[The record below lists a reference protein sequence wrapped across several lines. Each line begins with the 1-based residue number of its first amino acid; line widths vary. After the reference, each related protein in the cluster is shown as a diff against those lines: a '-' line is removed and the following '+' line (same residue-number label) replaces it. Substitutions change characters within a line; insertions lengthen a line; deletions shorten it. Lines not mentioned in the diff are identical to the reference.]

1 LSSLADEVAALRG
14 TKPATLKDL
23 LRHPAFSKLMAAMAV
38 SSLGDWVGF
47 IAVASL
53 VTSPR
58 LSGAAS
64 SKAAYAVAGVMIARM
79 LPSIIF
85 GPFAGVIVDRV
96 DRKRLMIGAD
106 ICRGTMYAVMPFVGV
121 LWGIYVLSFFIES
134 LALLWV
140 PAKDSSVPNLVPRRQ
155 IMNANTVG
163 MATTYGTL
171 PLGGIIFTLL
181 AGVAAAVGKRV
192 PYFAHNKEFLALW
205 LDALTFAFSAFM
217 VSRLPIRAM
226 RPASRVPFR
235 LQNAGKDIRDGIRF
249 LRGHRLARAMT
260 VGIVIAFAGVGS
272 VMAIGPIFAQQ
283 TVHAGAAGWGFLVT
297 ALGVGMG
304 IGMASVPQISKFFE
318 RETLFPLTMLGA
330 AVMLAV
336 VAAMPNISLAAV
348 MTVVMGIFAG
358 ATWVNGYALLQEN
371 VADEYRGRTFGALT
385 VMSRLGLFASLAGFP
400 TLAGLLGNHAFHVG
414 HFRIDLSGTRLALW
428 IGAGIAVLGALAT
441 RRGLKR
447 NRLAKPVALSLMPRL
462 KKGSRRGV
470 LIAFEGVE
478 GAGKGTQIRLAREYL
493 ESEGWQ
499 VLVTREPGGTE
510 VGERIRELLLDPA
523 VGQVEPRTEAL
534 MFAASRSQHV
544 ATVIR
549 PALEEGKVVL
559 CDRYVDSSLAY
570 QGVARGLGEQDVLT
584 LNVWATQG
592 LFPDLVIL
600 LHVEP
605 ELGLQRAGTDI
616 DRIEREGSPFMAK
629 VADAYL
635 RIAEEHPERFVV
647 VDANRTPAAVYED
660 VRDALRRLV
669 RSVTSV
675 DTPAYGTVIPP
686 ATPPEP
692 PPGDVRVPREDAPR
706 SPDGRSSGVPQEP
719 SPQGGPPPRHPEQ
732 ARDE

>member
-1 LSSLADEVAALRG
+1 VSSLADEVAALRG

-23 LRHPAFSKLMAAMAV
+23 FRHPAFSRLMAAMAV

-53 VTSPR
+53 VSSPR
-58 LSGAAS
+58 LGGTGSAAAFS
-64 SKAAYAVAGVMIARM
+64 VAGVMIARM
-79 LPSIIF
+79 LPSILF
-85 GPFAGVIVDRV
+85 GPFAGVLVDRV
-96 DRKRLMIGAD
+96 DRKKLMVSADITRGAMYAAMPFIGA
-106 ICRGTMYAVMPFVGV
+106 

-155 IMNANTVG
+155 IVNANTVG

-181 AGVAAAVGKRV
+181 AGLATAIGKKV

-205 LDALTFAFSAFM
+205 VDGLSFLFSAYM

-226 RPASRVPFR
+226 RPSSRERFR
-235 LQNAGKDIRDGIRF
+235 LSNAGKDIRDGITF

-283 TVHAGAAGWGFLVT
+283 TVHAGAPGWGFLVT

-304 IGMASVPQISKFFE
+304 IGMASVPQISKFVE
-318 RETLFPLTMLGA
+318 RELLFPLTMLGA
-330 AVMLAV
+330 AILLAV
-336 VAAMPNISLAAV
+336 VAAMPNIALAAV
-348 MTVVMGIFAG
+348 FTVATGIFAG

-400 TLAGLLGNHAFHVG
+400 TLAGLLGDHALHLGGV
-414 HFRIDLSGTRLALW
+414 RIDLSGTRLALW
-428 IGAGIAVLGALAT
+428 MGAGVAILGALAT

-447 NRLAKPVALSLMPRL
+447 NRLTKPVGLSLMPRL
-462 KKGSRRGV
+462 KKGPRKGV
-470 LIAFEGVE
+470 LVAFEGVE

-493 ESEGWQ
+493 EAEGWQ

-510 VGERIRELLLDPA
+510 VGERLRELLLDPRI
-523 VGQVEPRTEAL
+523 GQVEPRTEAL

-592 LFPDLVIL
+592 LFPDVVIL

-605 ELGLQRAGTDI
+605 ELGLQRAGDDI

-647 VDANRTPAAVYED
+647 IDSSRPPDQVHED

-669 RSVTSV
+669 RPQTAV

-686 ATPPEP
+686 GTVQPA
-692 PPGDVRVPREDAPR
+692 R
-706 SPDGRSSGVPQEP
+706 SESGDGRATHP
-719 SPQGGPPPRHPEQ
+719 GPPHRQAQE

>member
-1 LSSLADEVAALRG
+1 MSSLADEVAALRG

-23 LRHPAFSKLMAAMAV
+23 FRHPAFSKLMAAMAV

-53 VTSPR
+53 VSSPR
-58 LSGAAS
+58 LGGTGSTAAFS
-64 SKAAYAVAGVMIARM
+64 VAGVMIARM
-79 LPSIIF
+79 LPSILF
-85 GPFAGVIVDRV
+85 GPFAGVLVDRV
-96 DRKRLMIGAD
+96 DRKKLMVSADITRGAMYAAMPFIGA
-106 ICRGTMYAVMPFVGV
+106 

-155 IMNANTVG
+155 IVNANTVG

-181 AGVAAAVGKRV
+181 AALATAIGKKV
-192 PYFAHNKEFLALW
+192 PYFADNKEFLALW
-205 LDALTFAFSAFM
+205 VDGLSFLFSAYM

-226 RPASRVPFR
+226 RPSTRERFH
-235 LQNAGKDIRDGIRF
+235 LSNAGKDIRDGIKF

-283 TVHAGAAGWGFLVT
+283 TVHAGPPGWGFLVT

-304 IGMASVPQISKFFE
+304 IGMASVPQISKFVE
-318 RETLFPLTMLGA
+318 RELLFPLTMLGA
-330 AVMLAV
+330 AILLAV
-336 VAAMPNISLAAV
+336 VAAMPNIALAAV
-348 MTVVMGIFAG
+348 FTVAMGIFAG

-400 TLAGLLGNHAFHVG
+400 TLAGLIGNHAWHLG

-428 IGAGIAVLGALAT
+428 MGAGVAILGALAT

-447 NRLAKPVALSLMPRL
+447 NRLTKPVGLSLMPRL
-462 KKGSRRGV
+462 KKGPRKGV
-470 LIAFEGVE
+470 LVAFEGVE

-493 ESEGWQ
+493 EAEGWQ

-510 VGERIRELLLDPA
+510 VGERLRELLLDPRI
-523 VGQVEPRTEAL
+523 GQVEPRTEAL

-592 LFPDLVIL
+592 LFPDVVIL

-605 ELGLQRAGTDI
+605 ELGLERAGDDI

-647 VDANRTPAAVYED
+647 IDSGRPPDLVHKD

-669 RSVTSV
+669 RPNTSE

-686 ATPPEP
+686 GTA
-692 PPGDVRVPREDAPR
+692 VQSPRE
-706 SPDGRSSGVPQEP
+706 SGDGRARREASQGRVVPEG
-719 SPQGGPPPRHPEQ
+719 SEGRTTHEGPPPRQAQE
-732 ARDE
+732 ARDD